1 MRHERQRRGEI
12 VTRAISVLA
21 IVVLAFG
28 ALADEQDL
36 SPVTSLAVD
45 LERVVELGTVSPVG
59 GITSAG
65 QPDKEA
71 LRVFA
76 DSGYATVIDMRAA
89 DEDRGFDEAAYV
101 ERLGLRYIALPIDSE
116 DAVSFANAR
125 KLDELLRDSPGP
137 VLVHCASGNRVG
149 ALLALRDSL
158 NGAGDEEA
166 LQLGRDGGLTRL
178 EPLVRERLAEGD
190 K

>member
-1 MRHERQRRGEI
+1 M
-12 VTRAISVLA
+12 VPKPISALA
-21 IVVLAFG
+21 ILVLAFG
-28 ALADEQDL
+28 ALADEPDL

-45 LERVVELGTVSPVG
+45 LERVVELGMVSPVD

-71 LRVFA
+71 LQVFA
-76 DSGYATVIDMRAA
+76 DSGYATVIDMRAR
-89 DEDRGFDEAAYV
+89 EENRGFDEAAFV
-101 ERLGLRYIALPIDSE
+101 EELGLRYIAFPIDSE

-149 ALLALRDSL
+149 ALLALRGSL
-158 NGAGDEEA
+158 NGADDEQA

-178 EPLVRERLAEGD
+178 EPVVRERLAED
-190 K
+190 DR